1 MKLADTA
8 KTASL
13 QEETRIFN
21 TPQKIIEH
29 SNAYQWMKK
38 KGFKTE
44 TEMRKWCSDNYIEF
58 WDEMAKTYADWSK
71 PYTKVLDDS
80 AKPYYK
86 WFTGGKIN
94 VVYNAVDRHA
104 KGAKKDKVAY
114 HFIGE
119 PVGDNR
125 DITYG
130 QLYTEVNK
138 MANALK
144 SVGVVKGDRVVAYLP
159 MIPELPITMLACAKI
174 GAIHTIV
181 FSGFSS
187 GGLNSRVNDAEA
199 KVVVTADG
207 FFRRGKPLPLKP
219 NVDEAMKTAPSVKK
233 VIVVKRTGVAVP
245 MQEGRDVYYDD
256 FVKSQSAECETVMLD
271 PEDRLFILYTSGTT
285 GKPKGIEHVHG
296 GYAVAPAQTA
306 AWVLDIHDDDV
317 FWCTAD
323 CGWIT
328 GHSYVVYGPLCLGAT
343 TILYEG
349 SPDFPDLGRWWS
361 IIEKYGVSIL
371 YTAPTAIR
379 MFMKTGEAFVKKYNL
394 STIRILASVGEPLN
408 PEAYMWYRKNIGAD
422 QAPIIDT
429 WWQTETGCHVI
440 SPLVMT
446 PEKPGSV
453 CFPLPGF
460 NVDIFDED
468 ANSVPLGYGGNIVQK
483 TPWPSMLRAFFR
495 DEVRY
500 KKEYWD
506 MYWQVKP
513 GTYLAGDKAT
523 RDKDGYWW
531 IQGRIDDVL
540 KVAGHRI
547 SNAEVESAA
556 VSHPKV
562 AEAAVIGQ
570 PDEVKGEKIVAFVI
584 LRDGVAESPELA
596 KEISTHVRKVLG
608 PVAYPDKVYFV
619 KDVPKTRS
627 GKIMRRVIKAKAL
640 GKETGDLSALANPES
655 VDSIPRIDL

>member
-1 MKLADTA
+1 MADTA
-8 KTASL
+8 KTSSL

-21 TPQKIIEH
+21 TPKDIIEH
-29 SNAYQWMKK
+29 SIAYQWMMK

-119 PVGDNR
+119 PVGDTR

-233 VIVVKRTGVAVP
+233 VVVVKRTGVSVP
-245 MQEGRDVYYDD
+245 MQEGRDVFYDD
-256 FVKSQSAECETVMLD
+256 FVK
-271 PEDRLFILYTSGTT
+271 
-285 GKPKGIEHVHG
+285 
-296 GYAVAPAQTA
+296 
-306 AWVLDIHDDDV
+306 
-317 FWCTAD
+317 
-323 CGWIT
+323 
-328 GHSYVVYGPLCLGAT
+328 
-343 TILYEG
+343 
-349 SPDFPDLGRWWS
+349 
-361 IIEKYGVSIL
+361 
-371 YTAPTAIR
+371 
-379 MFMKTGEAFVKKYNL
+379 N
-394 STIRILASVGEPLN
+394 
-408 PEAYMWYRKNIGAD
+408 
-422 QAPIIDT
+422 
-429 WWQTETGCHVI
+429 
-440 SPLVMT
+440 
-446 PEKPGSV
+446 
-453 CFPLPGF
+453 
-460 NVDIFDED
+460 
-468 ANSVPLGYGGNIVQK
+468 
-483 TPWPSMLRAFFR
+483 
-495 DEVRY
+495 
-500 KKEYWD
+500 
-506 MYWQVKP
+506 
-513 GTYLAGDKAT
+513 
-523 RDKDGYWW
+523 
-531 IQGRIDDVL
+531 
-540 KVAGHRI
+540 
-547 SNAEVESAA
+547 ESARVRDRYA
-556 VSHPKV
+556 RPR
-562 AEAAVIGQ
+562 GQ
-570 PDEVKGEKIVAFVI
+570 AFHSVH
-584 LRDGVAESPELA
+584 LRHNRQAQG
-596 KEISTHVRKVLG
+596 
-608 PVAYPDKVYFV
+608 Y
-619 KDVPKTRS
+619 
-627 GKIMRRVIKAKAL
+627 
-640 GKETGDLSALANPES
+640 
-655 VDSIPRIDL
+655 